1 MVKKLKSKA
10 LEELILELSTT
21 PEVIEFKK
29 VEALVLDNKEIK
41 EKLDHLHEVEKQ
53 AVNARE
59 LGLENTYYA
68 YLKEYKEILKSFEDD
83 VLISQ
88 YIALKEDAKDILD
101 TVINVIEKE
110 IFKAI
115 NE

>member
-10 LEELILELSTT
+10 LEELILEISNT
-21 PEVIEFKK
+21 PEIIEFKK
-29 VEALVLDNKEIK
+29 IESIVLDDKEIK
-41 EKLDHLHEVEKQ
+41 ERLDHLHEVEKQ
-53 AVNARE
+53 AINARE
-59 LGLENTYYA
+59 FGLENTYYA
-68 YLKEYKEILKSFEDD
+68 YLKEYNEILKSFEND

-88 YIALKEDAKDILD
+88 YIALKEDAKDILN